1 MNLEDDRSASDADS
15 LLAHA
20 NLGAVFAAIPGMNL
34 LLAADA
40 PRFTMLLASDERLAA
55 TMTTRA
61 GTLGRPL
68 FEVFPDANPD
78 NPEPSGVDNLR
89 SSLETVL
96 RTGKPH
102 RMQHQR
108 YDLQRAD
115 GSWDERYWSPLNVPV
130 TDASGKVQWLIHQV
144 TDVTEAVLGRAAL
157 ARAELSAASVLERMT
172 DAHFQLDRE
181 LRVVAM
187 NPAAERMTGSVRRRM
202 LGLTSREAF
211 ATAFDPATHEACQR
225 VVSTGREEHLL
236 QHHIRAASDVYV
248 EIDAYSTDD
257 GGVAIFARDVSE
269 RVRAVETRREME
281 TQRFLTRLGDALH
294 REGDTATLYEGAA
307 RLLGEHLGTG
317 RIMYAETGQEDR
329 AGFITVVAQH
339 WREGLSPIARE
350 YRLDDY
356 CPCVSIS
363 LKTMRTLVTADA
375 NTDPQLD
382 ANARTALAAAGVGA
396 SVTVPILQ
404 DGRVSGFLSAVQST
418 PRKWTA
424 HEVAL
429 IEETAQRTAIAAA
442 RSRAESA
449 LRESDRKKD
458 EFLAVLAHEL
468 RNPLA
473 PVRNGLQI
481 LRMGPHD
488 TQKTNKILGVMER
501 QLTHMTRLIDDLLDV
516 SRFTSG
522 KVVLRRER
530 IPLRAV
536 FDNALEA
543 SQHLIEASRHVL
555 VSHFSHESLFLDAD
569 ATRLAQVVGN
579 LINNAV
585 KYTPDGGQI
594 DLFGERDGK
603 DVLIRVRDSG
613 VGISAEM
620 LPHVFDLFA
629 QVSGT
634 SLARAQGGLGI
645 GLSISRQLVHMHGG
659 TLHAASDGL
668 GLGATFTVRLPLAA
682 APGNEGKVLG
692 GVGGKGSLAS
702 QEILVVDDNIDAA
715 DSFATMLELSGHV
728 VTTVYT
734 GVDALAAV
742 ATRRPS
748 LVFCD
753 IGMPGM
759 NGYEVAEHIRADA
772 SLAPVRLIAVTGWG
786 RDEDKRMAFDA
797 GFDAHLAKPIAWAA
811 VEAVL
816 TEHEAGRR

>member
-1 MNLEDDRSASDADS
+1 MQDDRSASVCEGLS
-15 LLAHA
+15 AHA
-20 NLGAVFAAIPGMNL
+20 DLGAVFAAIPGMNL
-34 LLAADA
+34 LLAPDA

-55 TMTTRA
+55 TMSTRE

-68 FEVFPDANPD
+68 FDVFADANPA
-78 NPEPSGVDNLR
+78 NPSPSGVQNLR
-89 SSLETVL
+89 ASLETVL
-96 RTGKPH
+96 RTGE
-102 RMQHQR
+102 QHCMPLQR
-108 YDLQRAD
+108 YDLQRAN
-115 GSWDERYWSPLNVPV
+115 GSWEERYWSPTNVPV
-130 TDASGKVQWLIHQV
+130 KDANGNVKYLIHQV

-157 ARAELSAASVLERMT
+157 ERAEQGAARVLGRMT
-172 DAHFQLDRE
+172 DAHFQLDGAFRLVE
-181 LRVVAM
+181 M
-187 NPAAERMTGSVRRRM
+187 NPAAERMTGTMRHEV
-202 LGLTSREAF
+202 LGLTCEDAF
-211 ATAFDPATHEACQR
+211 PASFDPAVDAAFRR
-225 VVSTGREEHLL
+225 VVASGREEHLL
-236 QHHIRAASDVYV
+236 QHYVSEGSDVYV
-248 EIDAYSTDD
+248 EVDAYSTDD

-269 RVRAVETRREME
+269 RVSAVETRREME
-281 TQRFLTRLGDALH
+281 TQRFLTRLGDVLH

-307 RLLGEHLGTG
+307 RLLGEHLGSG
-317 RIMYAETGQEDR
+317 RVLYAEAREEDN
-329 AGFITVVAQH
+329 AIVVVAQH
-339 WREGLSPIARE
+339 LREGLVPVARD
-350 YRLDDY
+350 YRFDDY
-356 CPCVSIS
+356 CPCVTIS
-363 LKTMRTLVTADA
+363 LRSRRTLVM
-375 NTDPQLD
+375 TDVTTEAQLD
-382 ANARTALAAAGVGA
+382 VSERMLIAAAGVGA

-404 DGRVSGFLSAVQST
+404 DGRIAACLSVVQPTS
-418 PRKWTA
+418 RKWTS

-442 RSRAESA
+442 RSRAEAA
-449 LRESDRKKD
+449 LRASDRRKD

-481 LRMGPHD
+481 LRMAPHD
-488 TQKTNKILGVMER
+488 TQKTNKVLGVMDR

-543 SQHLIEASRHVL
+543 SLHLIEASRHVL
-555 VSHFSHESLFLDAD
+555 MSHFSHEALFLDAD
-569 ATRLAQVVGN
+569 ATRLVQVVGN

-594 DLFGERDGK
+594 DLFGERDGN
-603 DVLIRVRDSG
+603 DVLIRVRDTG
-613 VGISAEM
+613 VGISSDM

-629 QVSGT
+629 QVSGS

-645 GLSISRQLVHMHGG
+645 GLSISRQLIHMHGG
-659 TLHAASDGL
+659 TLRAESDGL
-668 GLGATFTVRLPLAA
+668 GKGATFTVRLPMAAEPESERA
-682 APGNEGKVLG
+682 APGAATEAEN
-692 GVGGKGSLAS
+692 LAS

-715 DSFATMLELSGHV
+715 DSFTTMLELSGHV

-734 GVDALAAV
+734 GADALAAV
-742 ATRRPS
+742 AKRRPS

-759 NGYEVAEHIRADA
+759 NGYEVAERIRADA

-786 RDEDKRMAFDA
+786 RDEDKRLALEA

-816 TEHEAGRR
+816 TAQEPGEALLKR